1 MWTPEIESD
10 VKYIGDCARGYLWMY
25 RRDVRQYS
33 QYHKILSNSIMLLA
47 VLGPGLVALGVGLR
61 EEKVLSTF
69 GLVISFLVGVGEG
82 IVRNFEFETKVANL
96 KRQASK
102 FSGLVNNIRRQLLS
116 PPEQRED
123 PNSYQTWIAKNYDD
137 LVDAAVDISDTTYS
151 EYEKTA
157 SVHGLPV
164 PDSITELNAIKVN
177 SIGKEEEKDGEKRLH
192 VRAPTRIRKLSVANT
207 PPPSLDNVRVG
218 SNTPPDNTRSR
229 SDTNSSPTREGIKF
243 SDEHMKYELQRLQG
257 HVEADK

>member
-1 MWTPEIESD
+1 
-10 VKYIGDCARGYLWMY
+10 MY
-25 RRDVRQYS
+25 RRDVRRYS

-47 VLGPGLVALGVGLR
+47 VLGPGLVALGVGLQ

-82 IVRNFEFETKVANL
+82 IIRNFEFETKVANL

-116 PPEQRED
+116 LPEQRED
-123 PNSYQTWIAKNYDD
+123 PNSYQSWIAKNYDD

-157 SVHGLPV
+157 ATHGLPV
-164 PDSITELNAIKVN
+164 PDSITELNSIKVN
-177 SIGKEEEKDGEKRLH
+177 SIGKEENEKKLH
-192 VRAPTRIRKLSVANT
+192 VRAPTRIRKLSVTA
-207 PPPSLDNVRVG
+207 PSTQPVSSEPTTTRVRSE
-218 SNTPPDNTRSR
+218 SNN
-229 SDTNSSPTREGIKF
+229 NSSPTREGIKF

-257 HVEADK
+257 HGDADKQ